1 MPENASNIFMVNP
14 KEISTESAPQEHPT
28 SILTLR
34 MIRPC
39 ILTTLIRK
47 LAKFSH
53 NNAASVSSHV

>member
-1 MPENASNIFMVNP
+1 MVNP
-14 KEISTESAPQEHPT
+14 KEISTKSAPQEHPT